1 MKLNPKIKRLSEH
14 HLTEAK
20 AEQQKT
26 QTSQLRFLSLEE
38 YDSKYWNGPKTVVVK
53 TATRS

>member
-14 HLTEAK
+14 YLTEAK

-53 TATRS
+53 TAARS